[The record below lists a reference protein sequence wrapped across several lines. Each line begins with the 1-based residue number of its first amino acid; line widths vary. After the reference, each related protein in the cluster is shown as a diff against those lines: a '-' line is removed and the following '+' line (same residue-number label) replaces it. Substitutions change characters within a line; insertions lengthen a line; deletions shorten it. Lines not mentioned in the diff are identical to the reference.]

1 MKKLIYSVAAFF
13 CFVIINCCFVSKLD
27 AASTVKFN
35 GDTYTVN
42 ESNEYNSDEK
52 VKWITID
59 SDRTQG
65 SRISIE
71 MDLDLIKE
79 YNSTEGLISYKAIK
93 NWINNLEECLGYFCE
108 LNLNPQNTTLVIEF
122 TGVSKQYASAYANGG
137 SNKIVMNKNY
147 HLGTLKLIERDYNSG
162 ITNLCGTVLHEM
174 GHMFTKINGYSYFNS
189 PWNYGTE
196 YINLVLAQY
205 VVDNMVRNN
214 DNIVTNLYPYY
225 DVICASSNV
234 SNYNTIDGN
243 SVTVVHNYKDGWDKI
258 CNQIRYFNSNDPSY
272 SSVIYNTA
280 VIMDT
285 IGQIAFKRVMNKYFD
300 DSINEYNVSNDY
312 NKFMTFMQIIQLN
325 TTSNKWIK
333 LKSNYE
339 FLYNK
344 FVVNINTENTTLNI
358 VKGKSYNIFYD
369 VSFNSTTHPDFSV
382 SFSSTNDNIASVDSN
397 GKITANNIGSVKVYV
412 NVGNQYKV
420 INLNVV
426 ESGVTSISL
435 NKTNYTFNSLNSYC
449 KLTPTFNSSL
459 DNNIV
464 KWTSSNED
472 IAKVDSNGYIIPQG
486 NGTATITA
494 TTTDGTNLSAKCNIT
509 VDIKATGIS
518 FSTTE
523 YTITNIAQNPAF
535 TPTITPSN
543 AANKNVTWTSS
554 NESVATVSTTG
565 VIKAVGNG
573 TCKITA
579 TTTDGTNLSASVN
592 ITVDMKV
599 TGISFSI
606 TDYTITNIGQTPVFT
621 PTITPSNAANKKV
634 LWTSSDK
641 SIATVSST
649 GVIKAVSNGTCKI
662 IATTTDGTNL
672 SASVNI
678 TVALPIKATGITTN
692 IANYTITTIHDVPTF
707 RATITPTNTTNKTVK
722 WSSSN
727 TNVATV
733 SESGVVT
740 AVGNGTCTI
749 TATTMDGTN
758 LSASVN
764 LTVSFRAESISLDKT
779 SYTFNKNES
788 LKLTATVLP
797 DNTNNKTV
805 KWESSNKNV
814 AIVNSSGVVTAVG
827 KGTCTITATTTD
839 GTNKIASCNITSNI
853 DYLKGDINGDGKVN
867 IKDWN
872 RLYNYINETEQLNE
886 YELLCAD
893 INGDGKV
900 NIKDWNRMYDY
911 ITEVNPLW

>member
-13 CFVIINCCFVSKLD
+13 CFVIINFCFGSKIN
-27 AASTVKFN
+27 AVSTVSLN

-52 VKWITID
+52 VKWITIE
-59 SDRTQG
+59 SDRAQG
-65 SRISIE
+65 SRISME

-93 NWINNLEECLGYFCE
+93 NWINNLEECFGYFCE

-122 TGVSKQYASAYANGG
+122 TGVSWQHASAYANGG

-174 GHMFTKINGYSYFNS
+174 GHMFTKINDYSYFNS

-205 VVDNMVRNN
+205 VVDNMVKNN
-214 DNIVTNLYPYY
+214 DSIVTNLYPYY

-243 SVTVVHNYKDGWDKI
+243 SVTVVHNYKDGWDQI
-258 CNQIRYFNSNDPSY
+258 CNQIKYFNINDPSY

-369 VSFNSTTHPDFSV
+369 VSFNSTTHPDSSV
-382 SFSSTNDNIASVDSN
+382 SFSSANGNIASVDSN
-397 GKITANNIGSVKVYV
+397 GKITAKNIGSVKVYV

-472 IAKVDSNGYIIPQG
+472 IAKVDSNGYVIPKG

-523 YTITNIAQNPAF
+523 YTITNIGQTPAF

-692 IANYTITTIHDVPTF
+692 ITNYTITTIHDVPTF
-707 RATITPTNTTNKTVK
+707 RATITPTDTTNKTVK

-733 SESGVVT
+733 SESGVIT

-749 TATTMDGTN
+749 TATTTDGTN

-764 LTVSFRAESISLDKT
+764 LTVGFRAESISLDKT

-814 AIVNSSGVVTAVG
+814 AIVNSSGMVSPVG

-839 GTNKIASCNITSNI
+839 GTNKTASCNITSNV
-853 DYLKGDINGDGKVN
+853 DCLKGDINKDGIVDVADVTYGMYRFSRGTLTDDEK
-867 IKDWN
+867 N
-872 RLYNYINETEQLNE
+872 RGNV
-886 YELLCAD
+886 
-893 INGDGKV
+893 NGDDIFDVADVLKIMRFLSGKIS
-900 NIKDWNRMYDY
+900 NLD
-911 ITEVNPLW
+911 

>member
-42 ESNEYNSDEK
+42 ESNENNSDEK

-805 KWESSNKNV
+805 KWESSNKYV

-872 RLYNYINETEQLNE
+872 RLYNHINETEQLNE

-900 NIKDWNRMYDY
+900 NIKDWNRMYDH

>member
-27 AASTVKFN
+27 AASTVNFN

-52 VKWITID
+52 VKWITIE
-59 SDRTQG
+59 SDRAQG

-205 VVDNMVRNN
+205 VVDNMVKNN

-285 IGQIAFKRVMNKYFD
+285 IGQTAFKRVMNKYFD

-523 YTITNIAQNPAF
+523 YTITNI
-535 TPTITPSN
+535 
-543 AANKNVTWTSS
+543 
-554 NESVATVSTTG
+554 
-565 VIKAVGNG
+565 
-573 TCKITA
+573 
-579 TTTDGTNLSASVN
+579 
-592 ITVDMKV
+592 
-599 TGISFSI
+599 
-606 TDYTITNIGQTPVFT
+606 GQTPVFT

-758 LSASVN
+758 LSARVN

-814 AIVNSSGVVTAVG
+814 AIVNSSGVVSPVG

-839 GTNKIASCNITSNI
+839 GTNKTASCNITSNV
-853 DYLKGDINGDGKVN
+853 DYLKGDINKDGRVNMLDVYYGMKGLSNGTLTEKEIEIGDVTYEGRFNMNDVNKLLKYIAGK
-867 IKDWN
+867 IESFD
-872 RLYNYINETEQLNE
+872 
-886 YELLCAD
+886 
-893 INGDGKV
+893 
-900 NIKDWNRMYDY
+900 
-911 ITEVNPLW
+911 

>member
-42 ESNEYNSDEK
+42 ESNEYGSDEK

-196 YINLVLAQY
+196 YINLVLVQY
-205 VVDNMVRNN
+205 VVDNMVKNN

-234 SNYNTIDGN
+234 SDYNTIDGN

-285 IGQIAFKRVMNKYFD
+285 IGQTAFKKVMNKYFD

-369 VSFNSTTHPDFSV
+369 VSFNSTMHPDFSV
-382 SFSSTNDNIASVDSN
+382 SFSSANDNIASVDSN
-397 GKITANNIGSVKVYV
+397 GKINANNIGSVKVYV

-435 NKTNYTFNSLNSYC
+435 DKTNYTFNSLNTYC
-449 KLTPTFNSSL
+449 KLTPTFKSSL
-459 DNNIV
+459 DKNIV
-464 KWTSSNED
+464 KWTSSNESVATVSTTGV
-472 IAKVDSNGYIIPQG
+472 IKAVG
-486 NGTATITA
+486 NGTCKITA

-692 IANYTITTIHDVPTF
+692 ITNYTITTIHDVPTF

-749 TATTMDGTN
+749 TATTTDGTN

-814 AIVNSSGVVTAVG
+814 ATVNSSGVVSPVG

-839 GTNKIASCNITSNI
+839 GTNKTASCNITSNV

-900 NIKDWNRMYDY
+900 NIKDWNRMYDH

>member
-814 AIVNSSGVVTAVG
+814 AIVNSSGMVSPVG

-900 NIKDWNRMYDY
+900 NIKDWNRMYDH